1 LARAGSSH
9 RRNESAEGQRRGGR
23 RYESTGKQES
33 VDSKIEMDILDAL
46 DEIKSLNAK
55 NAKLDPEQGK
65 FVANQFD
72 GRGT

>member
-1 LARAGSSH
+1 
-9 RRNESAEGQRRGGR
+9 
-23 RYESTGKQES
+23 
-33 VDSKIEMDILDAL
+33 MDILDAL